1 MGSCFLAATR
11 ALTALLIALACT
23 AQAAPFVYVTQPS
36 LGSVAVID
44 AAINTV
50 AATIGVGDNP
60 RGIAITRSGTRG
72 YTANITSDTVTF
84 LDLVGNSAITTVPV
98 ASLPIAVALSADE
111 TRLFVASYG
120 ASVLSVIDIASRSTI
135 TTIPLIARPLAL
147 ALHPSGEKL
156 YVLYDS
162 TSDRVSVIDTT
173 TNTLSTNLNNRPD
186 VLASGLA
193 VSPSGAELY
202 VANSAMRSI
211 FDPPPGS
218 DLVTVINTAG
228 VAPVAS
234 ISVGDQV
241 STVIFA
247 SQTNKA
253 YVAAYS
259 HVKVIDPSS
268 RSIVASIPVIGGSV
282 AVAYLPEL
290 DCLYVTNYE
299 SNVVTVINA
308 STASVLTTIPVSGP
322 ISIAVVPSAAATASA
337 EPIPTLSVPMLI
349 LLASLVIAVCWRAAL
364 TPRSLS
370 Q

>member
-135 TTIPLIARPLAL
+135 TTIPLIARPGERHRYDHQHAVDQPKQ
-147 ALHPSGEKL
+147 PSGCLGQRSGGQPFRRRALCGKFCNAQHL
-156 YVLYDS
+156 
-162 TSDRVSVIDTT
+162 RPTT
-173 TNTLSTNLNNRPD
+173 RQ
-186 VLASGLA
+186 
-193 VSPSGAELY
+193 
-202 VANSAMRSI
+202 RS
-211 FDPPPGS
+211 S
-218 DLVTVINTAG
+218 
-228 VAPVAS
+228 
-234 ISVGDQV
+234 
-241 STVIFA
+241 
-247 SQTNKA
+247 
-253 YVAAYS
+253 YS
-259 HVKVIDPSS
+259 YQYG
-268 RSIVASIPVIGGSV
+268 GGSTGRQH
-282 AVAYLPEL
+282 LGWRSSEHRDL
-290 DCLYVTNYE
+290 CFSDQQGIRRC
-299 SNVVTVINA
+299 
-308 STASVLTTIPVSGP
+308 
-322 ISIAVVPSAAATASA
+322 
-337 EPIPTLSVPMLI
+337 
-349 LLASLVIAVCWRAAL
+349 LLAREGY
-364 TPRSLS
+364 RSFKPIHRRVDSCNWGLRGS
-370 Q
+370 RVPAGARLPLCDQLRVQCRDGD